1 MKFVKLIFVALGII
15 LSGCTTTYS
24 LVSPGAV
31 AVDSLT
37 VQIGNGWNR
46 APSMQTRSARSN
58 AETWTKDGLLLD
70 RLVIIPGVADGESL
84 LVSRSE
90 SAALPVFRA
99 DMLPNEIEELVESSM
114 LKFFGEGNS
123 VVSSEGLRPYRFGD
137 HVGFMFEV
145 DAIVSDSPRYRG
157 LVGAFIA
164 NNELYILY
172 YLAAVPY
179 YFDKHLVEAQRAI
192 QSAVLSQ

>member
-1 MKFVKLIFVALGII
+1 LKSPKSIAVVLGIV

-24 LVSPGAV
+24 LVSPGTV
-31 AVDSLT
+31 AVDPLT
-37 VQIGNGWNR
+37 VQVGSGWNR
-46 APSMQTRSARSN
+46 APNTQTRSARPN

-70 RLVIIPGVADGESL
+70 RLVIIPGVPDGESL

-99 DMLPNEIEELVESSM
+99 DMLPNEIEELFESSM
-114 LKFFGEGNS
+114 LKLFGEGNS
-123 VVSSEGLRPYRFGD
+123 VVSSEGLRPHRFGD

-145 DAIVSDSPRYRG
+145 DATVSDSPRYRG
-157 LVGAFIA
+157 LVGAFVA
-164 NNELYILY
+164 NNELYVLY

-179 YFDKHLVEAQRAI
+179 YFEKHLPEAQSTI

>member
-37 VQIGNGWNR
+37 VQIGSGWNR
-46 APSMQTRSARSN
+46 APSTQTRSARSD

-70 RLVIIPGVADGESL
+70 RLVIIPGVPDGESL
-84 LVSRSE
+84 LFLRSE

-123 VVSSEGLRPYRFGD
+123 VVSSEGLRPYRFG
-137 HVGFMFEV
+137 
-145 DAIVSDSPRYRG
+145 
-157 LVGAFIA
+157 
-164 NNELYILY
+164 
-172 YLAAVPY
+172 
-179 YFDKHLVEAQRAI
+179 
-192 QSAVLSQ
+192 